1 MPTLLIIST
10 LVQSF
15 HGYIQLSMLELYTRP
30 NMAAGNKSPS
40 TAIGKFIII
49 VNNNKYVACA

>member
-1 MPTLLIIST
+1 MPTLLVIST
-10 LVQSF
+10 LIQSF

-30 NMAAGNKSPS
+30 NMAAG

-49 VNNNKYVACA
+49 VNNNK